1 MLDVE
6 SIVSEAIVC
15 ISLMADIYTVEVPL
29 FAHIISEGSMALVRI
44 ATKVLIYSIFDVF
57 DKKFNVCYDS

>member
-1 MLDVE
+1 
-6 SIVSEAIVC
+6 
-15 ISLMADIYTVEVPL
+15 MADIYTVEVPL